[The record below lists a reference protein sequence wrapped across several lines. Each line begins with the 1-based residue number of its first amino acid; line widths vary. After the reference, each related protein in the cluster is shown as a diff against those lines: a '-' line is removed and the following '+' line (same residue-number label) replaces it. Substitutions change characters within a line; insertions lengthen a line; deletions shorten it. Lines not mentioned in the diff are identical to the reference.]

1 MACGGSI
8 AMSLL
13 RAAAECLLLTTMLYF
28 AGLVACTECEGLRQW
43 IAATQ
48 HIIDTVLLFVHP
60 PTRGNLDPG
69 LALYRHVL
77 VVNVLL
83 TGAWI
88 WIGRRWLANWRKKWW
103 KPIGASNCGM
113 YPSRAWLDEAHGVST
128 LGAFG
133 TMYLLFFDSTLNNS
147 WASFCRA
154 AVFVVPLL
162 CVLAFFLVCRAMVF
176 HRLSARLRE

>member
-1 MACGGSI
+1 
-8 AMSLL
+8 MSL
-13 RAAAECLLLTTMLYF
+13 RSAAEWLLLTTMLYA
-28 AGLVACTECEGLRQW
+28 AGLVAFGECAGLQQW

-48 HIIDTVLLFVHP
+48 SIVDTMLFFVHP
-60 PTRGNLDPG
+60 LARGSLDPA

-77 VVNVLL
+77 LVTVLL

-88 WIGRRWLANWRKKWW
+88 WIGRRWLASWAEEVVEAYRR
-103 KPIGASNCGM
+103 INCGA

-133 TMYLLFFDSTLNNS
+133 TMYLLFFDSTLNSS
-147 WASFCRA
+147 WAPFYRA

-162 CVLAFFLVCRAMVF
+162 CLLAFFLVCRTMVF
-176 HRLSARLRE
+176 HRLGARLRE